1 MIRYERFGLGVTW
14 NEEYGTVEDAE
25 QFGWLIGY
33 SPYHNVHEGT
43 AYPSTLF
50 PVFEGDTRVDPL
62 HARKLAAALQHATS
76 APIEERPVLY
86 CMEAEAGHA
95 ARSVSKTIAL
105 FADLWGFMAAESGTG
120 SGADRRL
127 SESWRKSRRATACR
141 LPASF
146 RTRPTATSRNRSHT
160 KVFCVHTDPLMW
172 RCFPTSFR

>member
-14 NEEYGTVEDAE
+14 DEEYGTVEDAE

-105 FADLWGFMAAESGTG
+105 FADLWGSMAAEVGLEVAPTG
-120 SGADRRL
+120 G
-127 SESWRKSRRATACR
+127 
-141 LPASF
+141 
-146 RTRPTATSRNRSHT
+146 
-160 KVFCVHTDPLMW
+160 
-172 RCFPTSFR
+172 